1 MLENAVDTIPY
12 SRALKNKA
20 DQYKTQTGTPTSLT
34 ETMSDKIQTGYESIY
49 VTFQHTFCMTDIL
62 TNFGSIQNTIIMLR

>member
-49 VTFQHTFCMTDIL
+49 VTFQNKKLVFFIGTDRR
-62 TNFGSIQNTIIMLR
+62 QW